1 MLKMEH
7 DPDIQEMIQEVA
19 EQVMFLALR
28 LADCLRRATPAGMK
42 AINGVANVG
51 HGLPHQRT
59 FKRAGGRFDLKRG
72 MSLTLNAV
80 RSRVHYRSHC

>member
-51 HGLPHQRT
+51 HGPPRQLT
-59 FKRAGGRFDLKRG
+59 LKRAAGRFDLKRG